1 MKLNSALQRNDYSKK
16 LPKDTKKIYSVRI
29 KNTIFVKFH
38 KRTNMHPITSF
49 SELTSH
55 LQKTSERKRLVVVNP
70 SDVQTFGALLRAVDA
85 GLVGVTML
93 GDPAHYDMELIRS
106 NPHLELIDCK
116 DLKEASERAVAM
128 VKCGEGDILMKG
140 LVNTDVLLKAILNKE
155 NGLVPYG
162 NVVTFI
168 AAMEIPS
175 YPKLIFMSD
184 PAVIPAPNLRQ
195 RTAMIEYAIRMTGN
209 FGITAPKI
217 ALLHGTEKPNIKLN
231 FMEDYLAIL
240 ELARSGRF
248 GRAIVD
254 GPLDIFLALNPE
266 LGSIKNVKT
275 PIRGDADVLIFP
287 GFEAANVFYKTVI
300 TFAGAEMGGILFGT
314 DKPVVMNS
322 RSDTAASKFNSI
334 ALAGIF

>member
-16 LPKDTKKIYSVRI
+16 LLKDTKKIYYVRI

-38 KRTNMHPITSF
+38 KRIIMYPITSF

-70 SDVQTFGALLRAVDA
+70 SDSQTFGAILRAIDA
-85 GLVGVTML
+85 GLVSVTML
-93 GDPAHYDMELIRS
+93 GDPAHYDLPLIDS
-106 NPHLELIDCK
+106 NPHLKLIKCK
-116 DLKEASERAVAM
+116 DLKEASERAVEM
-128 VKCGEGDILMKG
+128 VRNGEGDILMKG
-140 LVNTDVLLKAILNKE
+140 LVNTDVILKAILNKE
-155 NGLVPYG
+155 KGLVPYG

-175 YPKLIFMSD
+175 YPKLIFMTD

-195 RTAMIEYAIRMTGN
+195 RIAMIDYAIRMTSS
-209 FGITAPKI
+209 FGISNPKI
-217 ALLHGTEKPNIKLN
+217 ALLHGTEKPNLKLN
-231 FMEDYLAIL
+231 FMEDYLAII
-240 ELARSGRF
+240 ELARNGRF
-248 GRAIVD
+248 GNAVVD
-254 GPLDIFLALNPE
+254 GPLDIFLAVNPE
-266 LGSIKNVKT
+266 LGSIKNVNT
-275 PIRGDADVLIFP
+275 PIQGDADVLIFP

-314 DKPVVMNS
+314 DKPVVMTS

-334 ALAGIF
+334 ALAGIV

>member
-16 LPKDTKKIYSVRI
+16 LLKDTKKIYYVRI

-38 KRTNMHPITSF
+38 KRIIMYPITSF

-70 SDVQTFGALLRAVDA
+70 SDSQTFGAILRAVEA
-85 GLVGVTML
+85 GLVSVTML
-93 GDPAHYDMELIRS
+93 GDPAHYDLPLIDS
-106 NPHLELIDCK
+106 NPHLKLIECK
-116 DLKEASERAVAM
+116 DLKEASERAVEM
-128 VKCGEGDILMKG
+128 VRNGEGDILMKG
-140 LVNTDVLLKAILNKE
+140 LVNTDVILKAILNKE
-155 NGLVPYG
+155 KGLVPYG

-175 YPKLIFMSD
+175 YPKLIFMTD

-195 RTAMIEYAIRMTGN
+195 RIAMIDYAIRMTN
-209 FGITAPKI
+209 SFGISNPKI
-217 ALLHGTEKPNIKLN
+217 ALLHGTEKPNLKLN
-231 FMEDYLAIL
+231 FMEDYLAII
-240 ELARSGRF
+240 ELARNGRF
-248 GRAIVD
+248 GNAVVD
-254 GPLDIFLALNPE
+254 GPLDIFLAVNPE
-266 LGSIKNVKT
+266 LGSIKNVST
-275 PIRGDADVLIFP
+275 PIQGNADVLMFP

-300 TFAGAEMGGILFGT
+300 TFAGAEMGGILYGT
-314 DKPVVMNS
+314 DKPVVMTS